1 MQPPQSRSTEL
12 SSPKQLDGV
21 DQIFYAEVVSPGNDS
36 PKSRTPRQ
44 PVRQQQRTGE
54 WDESNAGSRQ
64 DVAVLEDWLSEE
76 LLRVAED
83 SNTPAKASPIDA
95 SHNDYSRRAGVV
107 RKQLKVLAIGFN
119 EVVSQVST
127 HCAQRGVLLKR
138 IWHSHWE
145 LVDWVISEM
154 NSTLSA
160 ANTRLAGTKDENQA
174 HRVQLQQLSE
184 QHAQEMAD
192 FEAQQSRQW
201 RKRMQDFEELL
212 EQREKLL
219 KTCEGRYAKAL
230 SWFPN
235 LQYYSD
241 SVLVNLLT
249 TPSDSETAERH
260 KTFTKDP
267 QAAIQADLKSLVD
280 SGVVPLDPGIGE
292 QTASTP
298 SKIQR
303 QMRIR
308 MDKLDAQL
316 RKASALLIEAQE
328 KADESV
334 AQSKAREAVTQEEL
348 VKAQARIQ
356 YLEQSLGIEKAQVS
370 TEAQDEQPQLGT
382 DMGTTDVSSETLD

>member
-1 MQPPQSRSTEL
+1 M
-12 SSPKQLDGV
+12 
-21 DQIFYAEVVSPGNDS
+21 
-36 PKSRTPRQ
+36 
-44 PVRQQQRTGE
+44 
-54 WDESNAGSRQ
+54 
-64 DVAVLEDWLSEE
+64 
-76 LLRVAED
+76 
-83 SNTPAKASPIDA
+83 
-95 SHNDYSRRAGVV
+95 
-107 RKQLKVLAIGFN
+107 
-119 EVVSQVST
+119 
-127 HCAQRGVLLKR
+127 
-138 IWHSHWE
+138 
-145 LVDWVISEM
+145 
-154 NSTLSA
+154 
-160 ANTRLAGTKDENQA
+160 
-174 HRVQLQQLSE
+174 
-184 QHAQEMAD
+184 
-192 FEAQQSRQW
+192 
-201 RKRMQDFEELL
+201 
-212 EQREKLL
+212 
-219 KTCEGRYAKAL
+219 KAL

-235 LQYYSD
+235 LRHYSD

-249 TPSDSETAERH
+249 TSSDGETAERH
-260 KTFTKDP
+260 KTFEKDP